1 MATTLEVAQRDQL
14 IVDTEKGLRMNYR
27 AIKKDVRSMFTT
39 YLTRNEFFILKS
51 LCANSP
57 QIASALS
64 QEFQFSASMITAL
77 ADELTKKELISRERS
92 ELDRR
97 VVELRATPKGIELY
111 EKLESMKMDYLAD
124 VFEDFSDQELELFRS
139 LLTKLE
145 KTV

>member
-1 MATTLEVAQRDQL
+1 
-14 IVDTEKGLRMNYR
+14 
-27 AIKKDVRSMFTT
+27 
-39 YLTRNEFFILKS
+39 
-51 LCANSP
+51 CANSP